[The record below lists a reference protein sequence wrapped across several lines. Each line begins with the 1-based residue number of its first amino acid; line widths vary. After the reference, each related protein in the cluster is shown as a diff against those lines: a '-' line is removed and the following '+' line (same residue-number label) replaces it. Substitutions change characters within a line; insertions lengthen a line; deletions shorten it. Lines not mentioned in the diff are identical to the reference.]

1 MRSVAMALWWRFGAG
16 VGDGVDVKR
25 VARLPSTPCRP
36 PGALPSD
43 MLRRRQ
49 MRMVMASV
57 LGVLA
62 VHGCWPWSTAVEA
75 STADQARRPAQP
87 TDTLVSESTMLER
100 RRLYPDAM
108 WELDPPW
115 EPLRNPRWSEL
126 TRELTPD
133 ATVPD
138 ELDGTSSEVDVD
150 PNMRAQA
157 QHLRFESDREPIS
170 ATPVDL
176 MRVLGVSALVGG
188 VIVWSYVLNER
199 ASSKVRLPGTYNPS
213 KIAAYFRWRP
223 EQVAAR
229 AFTILFEWVRYFVGA
244 YRDQLE
250 YRICGTVMEEAD
262 PKKAAP
268 ATNAGAAAP
277 NGRSSPEWKER
288 SWIWGHLWGQRADG
302 GEGTDATT
310 TTTTPLPALRKLLSA
325 GFGRTPEYWNW
336 RWQRRAV
343 LLREALERL
352 GPAFVKL
359 GQALATRPDIVGE
372 TSARELQRL
381 QDDMP
386 LFPNEEAFRFIRME
400 LGAPPHRAF
409 DWISENPIASASIGQ
424 VYKAQLDGVDIA
436 VKVQR
441 PGIVERIAL
450 DFFIVRILGSLFMRL
465 PWAPRTNLVEAIDEY
480 ASRLFEETDYHHEA
494 ENMRRFRQH
503 YGSMSGIFVPEV
515 YPEYSS
521 AHVLTMEWVHGRR
534 LVDESASV
542 RREDIPLIKLAI
554 ACSLTQ
560 LLEDGFLH
568 ADPHAG
574 NLLVTGDGTR
584 LAYIDYGLM
593 SQVPQAVQLS
603 IICAIV
609 HLINRE
615 YELLANDFLGLTMMH
630 SDDLNVE
637 LPAFAGALRSVFEDG
652 ASDGNSA
659 PADDQQPEEFTLQGM
674 AEKLLRMTA
683 RFPFVLPPYVLN
695 NIRALAMLEGLAL
708 NADPSFRMI
717 DVIYPYMVHR
727 MLTDAAPPL
736 QTALREF
743 ALKPSGEPRWDRIER
758 LLRDASRF
766 MPLNSAFG
774 AVSNSTSTLEAA
786 AKEAAETVMRRREQ
800 ATDASVSKNVYF
812 ESRTA
817 AERTAKTVHDTPA
830 ATTASSTSRP
840 TDRSTELNADI
851 VAEIR
856 DDAQL
861 DGRRVDMLM
870 VFIASPSGA
879 FLRHA
884 LERQVSDDW
893 NERWQRALDHLEARL
908 LPARLLTALTGAAGD
923 APPAMN
929 RGDKAVARAEK
940 TSLENRLRLVQ
951 MATHLSPSRW
961 RILLRYA
968 PVMLWSALRVMY
980 WVAVRV
986 LRRVAVDLWLI
997 ARCLVQRQPA
1007 AVIETSAK
1015 EVTASAHDDEHEI
1028 RGVAKART
1036 ETEDEVGAVR
1046 ATAAEGNGVAVP
1058 KVARPTRPTSA
1069 APYRHNGQH
1078 TAATKVENAA
1088 GESTERNGVWS
1099 QVSDASRTT
1108 SHSTAATAH
1117 EGNGVWHANGTTTSA
1132 TSNGAS
1138 ANGAAPSSPQRRRSP
1153 ADTDTRRRD
1162 TPPS

>member
-1 MRSVAMALWWRFGAG
+1 MALWWRFGAG
-16 VGDGVDVKR
+16 VGDGARVKR
-25 VARLPSTPCRP
+25 VERLPSTLRRP
-36 PGALPSD
+36 PGALPAD
-43 MLRRRQ
+43 TLRRRQ
-49 MRMVMASV
+49 VWVVMASV

-62 VHGCWPWSTAVEA
+62 AHGWWPWSTAVEA
-75 STADQARRPAQP
+75 STADQARWPVQP
-87 TDTLVSESTMLER
+87 TDTLVSEGTMLER
-100 RRLYPDAM
+100 RHLYPDAM

-133 ATVPD
+133 AIVPD
-138 ELDGTSSEVDVD
+138 ELDGTSSEVVDVD
-150 PNMRAQA
+150 PNMWAQA
-157 QHLRFESDREPIS
+157 QHLRFESDREPMS
-170 ATPVDL
+170 AKSIDL
-176 MRVLGVSALVGG
+176 MRVLGVSAIVGG

-223 EQVAAR
+223 EQVATR

-262 PKKAAP
+262 SKKAASSNNSEA
-268 ATNAGAAAP
+268 ATL

-302 GEGTDATT
+302 GEEVDA
-310 TTTTPLPALRKLLSA
+310 TTTTPLPTLRKVLGA

-450 DFFIVRILGSLFMRL
+450 DFFIVRILGSLLMRL
-465 PWAPRTNLVEAIDEY
+465 PWALRTDLVEAIDEY

-503 YGSMSGIFVPEV
+503 YGSMPGIFVPEV

-574 NLLVTGDGTR
+574 NLLVTGDGSR

-637 LPAFAGALRSVFEDG
+637 LPAFAGALRSVFDDG

-659 PADDQQPEEFTLQGM
+659 PADDQQPEDFTLQGM

-683 RFPFVLPPYVLN
+683 RFPFVLPPYFLN

-708 NADPSFRMI
+708 NADPTFRMI

-736 QTALREF
+736 QTALRDF

-812 ESRTA
+812 ESGTA
-817 AERTAKTVHDTPA
+817 AERTATTVDDTPA
-830 ATTASSTSRP
+830 AATASNNSRP
-840 TDRSTELNADI
+840 VDRPTELNADI
-851 VAEIR
+851 AAEIR

-893 NERWQRALDHLEARL
+893 NERWQRALDRLEARL
-908 LPARLLTALTGAAGD
+908 LPARLLKALTGAGGD

-929 RGDKAVARAEK
+929 RGDKAVTRAEK

-986 LRRVAVDLWLI
+986 LRRVVVDSWLI

-1015 EVTASAHDDEHEI
+1015 DVTASADDGENGM
-1028 RGVAKART
+1028 RGLVKART
-1036 ETEDEVGAVR
+1036 ETEHEAGAVR

-1058 KVARPTRPTSA
+1058 EMARPTRPKSVES
-1069 APYRHNGQH
+1069 HHQNGQH
-1078 TAATKVENAA
+1078 TAATKGENAA
-1088 GESTERNGVWS
+1088 GASTERNGVRS
-1099 QVSDASRTT
+1099 QAGDTSRTAT
-1108 SHSTAATAH
+1108 HSTHSAAAH
-1117 EGNGVWHANGTTTSA
+1117 KGNGVWHA
-1132 TSNGAS
+1132 NGAS
-1138 ANGAAPSSPQRRRSP
+1138 ANGAAPPSPQRRRSP